1 MARVRG
7 VRIVILVEDEDLE
20 RFARNVLRVFGFGRR
35 ELRVYP
41 FPVGANA
48 KKWLTDRYPGQ
59 VGLYRQEANHQ
70 QVALLVGT
78 DADEQTVQQ
87 RHNALAE
94 SLRQAALP
102 PREEHERIT
111 LWIPKWHIE
120 TWILHLAG
128 QEVSE
133 DRSYKHAVRDPEFAV
148 AAEKFVEDFR
158 EFKRD
163 PNGETLPSLK
173 RAFQETK
180 RLDV

>member
-1 MARVRG
+1 MPRRRG
-7 VRIVILVEDEDLE
+7 VRIAVLVEDEAL
-20 RFARNVLRVFGFGRR
+20 RSFADKVLRSFGFRRR
-35 ELRVYP
+35 EIRLIPYPVGSNAKQWVTREYPGEVRVY
-41 FPVGANA
+41 
-48 KKWLTDRYPGQ
+48 R
-59 VGLYRQEANHQ
+59 RQANHQ
-70 QVALLVGT
+70 QVTLLVGT

-87 RHNALAE
+87 RHDALAE

-133 DRSYKHAVRDPEFAV
+133 DKSYKHDVRNPDFA
-148 AAEKFVEDFR
+148 ATAEKFVEHFR
-158 EFKRD
+158 ELKKD